1 MIIRFVNVVLF
12 LGMIL
17 DYDKLYEIKYGFM
30 LLVCFLY
37 LIDELGNIYKD
48 FLNKIFWELDF
59 KWYIDFF

>member
-48 FLNKIFWELDF
+48 FLNKNF
-59 KWYIDFF
+59 